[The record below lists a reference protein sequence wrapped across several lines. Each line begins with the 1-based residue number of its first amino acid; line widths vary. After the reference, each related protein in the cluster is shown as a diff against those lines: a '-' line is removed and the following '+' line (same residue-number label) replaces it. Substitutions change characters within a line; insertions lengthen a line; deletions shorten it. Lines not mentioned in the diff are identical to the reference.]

1 MSSGLNTSS
10 TARMTVTAFFDHRT
24 DAEEAVRALHA
35 AGVSR
40 DRIRLVPGYERDEAE
55 GADAPS
61 LGEASVG
68 FWDALRDLFLPD
80 EDRTIYAEGLRRG
93 GYLVSV
99 SATEA
104 EHELVLDILDDE
116 GTIDIDER
124 ANAWRAEGWS
134 GSSTADALSGATANL
149 TTGSSSSTPGLS
161 GPTGT
166 GSDRAGRGEEV
177 IPVAEEHLNVGK
189 RDVSHGRV
197 RVRSYAVETPV
208 NEQVNLREERVEVE
222 RRPADRGLHS
232 VEDAFQERT
241 IEMEER
247 QEEAVVSKEARVK
260 EELVVKKDVEQRTE
274 TVSDTVRSTEVEIE
288 DERGKTVSKTETKN
302 RT

>member
-1 MSSGLNTSS
+1 
-10 TARMTVTAFFDHRT
+10 MTVTAFFDNRT

-40 DRIRLVPGYERDEAE
+40 DSIRLVPGHERDEAE

-61 LGEASVG
+61 LGEASVS
-68 FWDALRDLFLPD
+68 FWDSLRDLFLPD
-80 EDRTIYAEGLRRG
+80 EDRTVYAEGLCRG

-99 SATEA
+99 NATEA

-124 ANAWRAEGWS
+124 ANSWRAEGWS
-134 GSSTADALSGATANL
+134 GSSTAEALSGATANL
-149 TTGSSSSTPGLS
+149 TSSSSAPGLS
-161 GPTGT
+161 PAGA
-166 GSDRAGRGEEV
+166 DRAGRGEAV

-197 RVRSYAVETPV
+197 RVRSYVVETPV
-208 NEQVNLREERVEVE
+208 NEQVNFEERVEVE

-241 IEMEER
+241 IEMEEHR
-247 QEEAVVSKEARVK
+247 EEPVVSKEARVK
-260 EELVVKKDVEQRTE
+260 ELLVVKKDVEQRTE
-274 TVSDTVRSTEVEIE
+274 TVSGTVRSTEVEVE
-288 DERGKTVSKTETKN
+288 DERGNTVSKTGTKD